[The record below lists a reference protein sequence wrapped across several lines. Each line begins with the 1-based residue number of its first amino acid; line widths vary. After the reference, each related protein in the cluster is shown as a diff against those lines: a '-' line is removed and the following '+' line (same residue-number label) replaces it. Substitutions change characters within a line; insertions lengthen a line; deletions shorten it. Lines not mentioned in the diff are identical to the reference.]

1 MESMVNKMTNHEYV
15 KLLQAQLKPQVVL
28 SDIASYWTL
37 VDVVYAQN
45 NDELKLTFDNNAN
58 FNMWCNEDNYQ
69 EAVDRKYVDL
79 VAEMLAYE
87 IDEETGNSNVIIAS
101 NPNTG
106 EPKILNYNEA
116 LIYFVEGEDAFW
128 ALPSM

>member
-1 MESMVNKMTNHEYV
+1 MESTVTKMTNHKYV
-15 KLLQAQLKPQVVL
+15 QLLQAQLKQQVVL

-37 VDVVYAQN
+37 VDVVHAQN
-45 NDELKLTFDNNAN
+45 DDELKLNFHYNAN

-87 IDEETGNSNVIIAS
+87 IDDEIGNSNVIIAS

-106 EPKILNYNEA
+106 ESKILNYNEA
-116 LIYFVEGEDAFW
+116 LIYFVEGEDVFW
-128 ALPSM
+128 SLPAM

>member
-1 MESMVNKMTNHEYV
+1 MESMVNKMTRHEYV

-28 SDIASYWTL
+28 NDIASYWTL
-37 VDVVYAQN
+37 LDVVNAQN
-45 NDELKLTFDNNAN
+45 DDELKLTFDNNAN

-69 EAVDRKYVDL
+69 KAVDRKYIDL

-106 EPKILNYNEA
+106 KPKILNYNEA

-128 ALPSM
+128 SLPAM

>member
-15 KLLQAQLKPQVVL
+15 KLLQAKVKQQVVL

-37 VDVVYAQN
+37 IDVVNAQN
-45 NDELKLTFDNNAN
+45 DDELKLTFDNNAN

-128 ALPSM
+128 SLPAM

>member
-15 KLLQAQLKPQVVL
+15 KLLQAKVKQQVVL
-28 SDIASYWTL
+28 SDIASYWAL
-37 VDVVYAQN
+37 VDIVHAQN
-45 NDELKLTFDNNAN
+45 DDELKLTFDNNAN

-128 ALPSM
+128 SLPAM

>member
-1 MESMVNKMTNHEYV
+1 MESMVNKMTHHEYV

-37 VDVVYAQN
+37 VDVVHSQN
-45 NDELKLTFDNNAN
+45 DDELKLTFDNNAN

-116 LIYFVEGEDAFW
+116 LIYFVEGEYAFW
-128 ALPSM
+128 SLPAM